1 MHQHRLLI
9 SELEDAVRRG
19 SPEKRVETLKRV
31 TDLFLGGC
39 ERLTEV
45 QIQVFDDV
53 LGHLITRM
61 ESQALIELSERLAP
75 INNAPI
81 KVVHTLAH
89 DDEIAIAGPVLSL
102 SDRLTTA
109 DLIEIANAK
118 SQSHLLAISQR
129 RSLSESLT
137 DTLIERGDRQVIG
150 KLAENSG
157 ARLSEQAYARLVDQP
172 EADESLLE
180 ALGLRINIPLHIFR
194 RLLQRVTKAVR
205 TRLLSLA
212 TPEKRD

>member
-61 ESQALIELSERLAP
+61 ESKALVELSERLAP

-81 KVVHTLAH
+81 NVVHTLAR

-102 SDRLTTA
+102 SDRLTTPISSKLRWRKA
-109 DLIEIANAK
+109 SPICW
-118 SQSHLLAISQR
+118 QSP
-129 RSLSESLT
+129 SEAASASPHRNL
-137 DTLIERGDRQVIG
+137 DRAWG
-150 KLAENSG
+150 SAG
-157 ARLSEQAYARLVDQP
+157 AQQACR
-172 EADESLLE
+172 
-180 ALGLRINIPLHIFR
+180 
-194 RLLQRVTKAVR
+194 
-205 TRLLSLA
+205 
-212 TPEKRD
+212 